1 MLRLLATVAGLALPV
16 AAVAHPHVFVETGLT
31 PVLDDSG
38 VLIGVEV
45 TWRYDEFY
53 SLLVLEDLELD
64 GDFDGKLSEAE
75 LKRLSGFDMQ
85 WVEGYN
91 GDLTIH
97 QGETLLTLGK
107 PEARGTS
114 FKDGKITTRHYRPVS
129 GAKSGQMWLLQA
141 YDKTYYTAYDLG
153 LGVKAP
159 DNCKVSVTKPD
170 LDRAYS
176 MVEEALYATPA
187 DPEGNF
193 PEVGEAFAEKVEMT
207 CAAPS

>member
-1 MLRLLATVAGLALPV
+1 MLATVAGLSLPSV
-16 AAVAHPHVFVETGLT
+16 AVAHPHVFVETGLM

-38 VLIGVEV
+38 ALVGVEV

-64 GDFDGKLSEAE
+64 GDFDGKLTEAE

-97 QGETLLTLGK
+97 QGAKILSLGK
-107 PEARGTS
+107 PDPRGTT
-114 FKDGKITTRHYRPVS
+114 FKDGKITTRHFRPVS
-129 GAKSGQMWLLQA
+129 GATSRHAWLLQA

-159 DNCKVSVTKPD
+159 ANCKVSVTKPD

-193 PEVGEAFAEKVEMT
+193 PEVGEAFAEKVEMI
-207 CAAPS
+207 CDVGS